1 MVTKIKHT
9 DNWGD
14 FLEIDKCRDGSLLIT
29 CTNGDIDES
38 ANVNM
43 SLDDFMTIVEQVAAF
58 YGDDKWKS
66 QISKHSKMHN

>member
-29 CTNGDIDES
+29 CTDGAIDES

-43 SLDDFMTIVEQVAAF
+43 SLDDFMTIVEQVLAF
-58 YGDDKWKS
+58 YGDVK
-66 QISKHSKMHN
+66 

>member
-14 FLEIDKCRDGSLLIT
+14 FLEIYKCRDGSLLIT
-29 CTNGDIDES
+29 CTDGAIDES

-43 SLDDFMTIVEQVAAF
+43 SLDDFIIIVGQVAAF
-58 YGDDKWKS
+58 YRDDK
-66 QISKHSKMHN
+66 